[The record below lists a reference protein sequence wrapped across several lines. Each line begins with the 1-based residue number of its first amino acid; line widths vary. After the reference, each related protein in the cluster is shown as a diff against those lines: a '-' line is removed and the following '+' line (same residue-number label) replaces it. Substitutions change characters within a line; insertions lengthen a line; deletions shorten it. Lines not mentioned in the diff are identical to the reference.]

1 MKKRLLIVL
10 TFITCFLLPAVA
22 QVSVEASIDSLEL
35 LIGEQ
40 AHITLQV
47 SLDSDKRL
55 QLPVYP
61 DTLVR
66 GVEVLD
72 VAKPDTQYINDNK
85 RMLIKEVYTIT
96 SFDSALYYLPPMEVK
111 VEDDIYK
118 SNPLALKVMTMPVDT
133 LHPEQF
139 FGPKDVMKPN
149 FMWSDWYGIIACVV
163 LWIPA
168 VFLLLYFIKRFRDNQ
183 PIIRKVKVEPKL
195 PPHMEA
201 MQEIDRIRNEKVW
214 QHGLQ
219 KEYYTQLTDTLRNY
233 IERRFGFRALE
244 MTTDQI
250 IDRLESIHDAE
261 AMRELRSL
269 LQTADLVKFAKFI
282 PMMNE
287 NDANLLNAVNFINE
301 TREAED
307 PNGKHEP
314 TEITIVEKRPLRT
327 KILLGLGIALI
338 SIFLIGSLVYVSME
352 LYNNLA

>member
-133 LHPEQF
+133 LHPEPF

-219 KEYYTQLTDTLRNY
+219 KEYYTQLTDTLRTY
-233 IERRFGFRALE
+233 IERRFGFKALE

-250 IDRLESIHDAE
+250 IDRLESVHDAE
-261 AMRELRSL
+261 AMIELRSL

-287 NDANLLNAVNFINE
+287 NDANLLNAINFINE

-307 PNGKHEP
+307 PNAKPEP

-327 KILLGLGIALI
+327 KILLGVGIALI
-338 SIFLIGSLVYVSME
+338 SIFLIGSLVYVGLE
-352 LYNNLA
+352 LYNNLV

>member
-139 FGPKDVMKPN
+139 FGPKDVMKLN

-219 KEYYTQLTDTLRNY
+219 KEYYTQLTDTLRTY
-233 IERRFGFRALE
+233 IERRFGFKALE

-250 IDRLESIHDAE
+250 IDRLESVHDAE
-261 AMRELRSL
+261 AMIELRSL

-287 NDANLLNAVNFINE
+287 NDANLLNAINFINE

-307 PNGKHEP
+307 PNAKPEP

-327 KILLGLGIALI
+327 KILLGVGIALI
-338 SIFLIGSLVYVSME
+338 SIFLIGSLVYVGLE
-352 LYNNLA
+352 LYNNLV

>member
-163 LWIPA
+163 LWVPA

-195 PPHMEA
+195 PPHQEA

-219 KEYYTQLTDTLRNY
+219 KEYYTQLTDTLRTY
-233 IERRFGFRALE
+233 IERRFGFKALE
-244 MTTDQI
+244 MTSDQI

-261 AMRELRSL
+261 AMREMRSL

-307 PNGKHEP
+307 PNAKPEP

-327 KILLGLGIALI
+327 KILLGVGIALI
-338 SIFLIGSLVYVSME
+338 SIFLIGSLVYVGLD
-352 LYNNLA
+352 LYNNLV

>member
-163 LWIPA
+163 LWVPA
-168 VFLLLYFIKRFRDNQ
+168 VFLLLYLIKRFRDNQ

-219 KEYYTQLTDTLRNY
+219 KEYYTQLTDTLRTY
-233 IERRFGFRALE
+233 IERRFGFKALE

-250 IDRLESIHDAE
+250 IDRLESVHDAE
-261 AMRELRSL
+261 AMIELRSL

-287 NDANLLNAVNFINE
+287 NDANLLNAINFINE

-307 PNGKHEP
+307 PNTKPEP
-314 TEITIVEKRPLRT
+314 TEITIVKKRPLRT
-327 KILLGLGIALI
+327 KILLGVGIALI
-338 SIFLIGSLVYVSME
+338 SIFLIGSLVYVGLE
-352 LYNNLA
+352 LYNNLV

>member
-1 MKKRLLIVL
+1 
-10 TFITCFLLPAVA
+10 
-22 QVSVEASIDSLEL
+22 
-35 LIGEQ
+35 
-40 AHITLQV
+40 
-47 SLDSDKRL
+47 
-55 QLPVYP
+55 
-61 DTLVR
+61 
-66 GVEVLD
+66 
-72 VAKPDTQYINDNK
+72 
-85 RMLIKEVYTIT
+85 
-96 SFDSALYYLPPMEVK
+96 MEVK
-111 VEDDIYK
+111 VEEDTYK

-139 FGPKDVMKPN
+139 FGPKDVMKPD
-149 FMWSDWYGIIACVV
+149 FMWADWYGIIACVV
-163 LWIPA
+163 LWVPA
-168 VFLLLYFIKRFRDNQ
+168 IFLLFYLIKRFRDNQ
-183 PIIRKVKVEPKL
+183 PIIRKVKIEPKL
-195 PPHMEA
+195 PPHQEA

-307 PNGKHEP
+307 PNAKHEP

>member
-1 MKKRLLIVL
+1 MKKRLLVVL
-10 TFITCFLLPAVA
+10 VYSICLLLPAMA
-22 QVSVEASIDSLEL
+22 QVTVEASIDSLEL

-40 AHITLQV
+40 AHITLEV
-47 SLDSDKRL
+47 SLDADKRL
-55 QLPVYP
+55 QLPFYP

-72 VAKPDTQYINDNK
+72 VAKPDTQYLNNNK

-96 SFDSALYYLPPMEVK
+96 SFDSALYYLPPMEVQ

-118 SNPLALKVMTMPVDT
+118 SNPLALKVFTMPVDT
-133 LHPEQF
+133 LHPERF
-139 FGPKDVMKPN
+139 FGPKDVMKPD
-149 FMWSDWYGIIACVV
+149 FMWADWYGIIACIV
-163 LWIPA
+163 LWAPA
-168 VFLLLYFIKRFRDNQ
+168 VFLLLYLIKRFRDNK

-195 PPHMEA
+195 PPHQEA

-219 KEYYTQLTDTLRNY
+219 KEYYTQLTDTLRTY
-233 IERRFGFRALE
+233 IERRFGFKALE
-244 MTTDQI
+244 MTSDQI
-250 IDRLESIHDAE
+250 IECLESIHDAE

-301 TREAED
+301 TREEED
-307 PNGKHEP
+307 PNAKPEP
-314 TEITIVEKRPLRT
+314 TEITIIEKRPLRT
-327 KILLGLGIALI
+327 KILLGVGIALI
-338 SIFLIGSLVYVSME
+338 SIFLIGSLVYVGME